1 MTKFLTTLLGALLLS
16 TAAQAGV
23 VYQFHTTRAA
33 VGDPEIVGEPGSAF
47 SGVDLKLHLFDD
59 GPVTFDGDGC
69 SFEAAGIGAISG
81 AFGAYPLCGT
91 EPTFPEIPVA
101 LAWMTLDLQPQGAL
115 LVGTFFL
122 NTLEETFTMA
132 SNPGGLWT
140 GTYTSDFGDDG
151 CFWSPTPCTFEGS
164 WRLVSTS
171 STAVPEPGTFALML
185 VGLGILLTSHLAG
198 RRAALTE
205 FAGTRFALPR

>member
-23 VYQFHTTRAA
+23 VYQFHTTQAT
-33 VGDPEIVGEPGSAF
+33 VGDPETVGASGSAF
-47 SGVDLKLHLFDD
+47 SGADLRLHLFDD
-59 GPVTFDGDGC
+59 GPVAFEGDGC
-69 SFEAAGIGAISG
+69 SFEAAGIGTISG
-81 AFGAYPLCGT
+81 AFGAYTLCGT
-91 EPTFPEIPVA
+91 EPAYPEIPVPLA
-101 LAWMTLDLQPQGAL
+101 LLDLDLEPRGAL
-115 LVGTFFL
+115 LAGIFSFFGW
-122 NTLEETFTMA
+122 EETFIMT
-132 SNPGGLWT
+132 SNPGGQWT

-151 CFWSPTPCTFEGS
+151 CFNSSQPCTFAGS

-171 STAVPEPGTFALML
+171 STAIPEPGTLALML
-185 VGLGILLTSHLAG
+185 VGLGVLLTSHLAG